1 MGQMHADDMDLVRDF
16 AANGSEAAFATLVGR
31 HVNLVYSAALR
42 RLGNAHEAEEVAQA
56 VFIILARKAG
66 GLRRG
71 TILSGWLYQTAQ
83 LTAANFQRA
92 ALRRQHREQE
102 AFMQFSEQS
111 QPDVSWHR
119 LGPLLEEAMMRLG
132 PKERDA
138 VVLRFF
144 ENRTV
149 REVASALGLR
159 EDAAQ
164 KRVNRATDKLRDYF
178 IRRGVQVST
187 AGLLASIGTH
197 AVQAAPVE
205 LGGKIAATAAL
216 KGAAGSGSMLTLIK
230 TTLKIMAWT
239 KAKTAI
245 VVGVGVLLA
254 AGTTT
259 VTVKKIEARDAWRVW
274 PCDFAALDRVPPQVR
289 ILPAKFPQGGSYGAT
304 GGKMMGIG
312 QPVESMAQVAYAR
325 PSDHIW
331 DNARTV
337 LSPGLPQGRYDFIAN
352 LPKDSWLALQK
363 EMQRKLGVVARR
375 ETREMDVLQL
385 IVKRPNAPGLKPNAG
400 GNNGFSS
407 SHDQSDNEWSQWS
420 GTNYRMP
427 NFAIFLQRTFDF
439 PVVDHTGLAN
449 GFDID
454 LKWNKN
460 DPQHENLKQA
470 LLDQL
475 GLELVPG
482 HEPVE
487 MLVIEKA
494 P

>member
-56 VFIILARKAG
+56 TFIILARKAG

-71 TILSGWLYQTAQ
+71 TVLSGWLYQTAQ

-92 ALRRQHREQE
+92 ALRRQRREQE
-102 AFMQFSEQS
+102 AFMQFSEQLE
-111 QPDVSWHR
+111 PDISWHR
-119 LGPLLEEAMMRLG
+119 LSPLLEEAMMRLG
-132 PKERDA
+132 QKERDA

-178 IRRGVQVST
+178 VRRGVQVST
-187 AGLLASIGTH
+187 AALLASIGTH

-205 LGGKIAATAAL
+205 LGTKIAATAAL

-245 VVGVGVLLA
+245 VICASVLLA

-259 VTVKKIEARDAWRVW
+259 ITVKKIQEHRTYPWQVRNFDTR
-274 PCDFAALDRVPPQVR
+274 LLEKVPPQVM
-289 ILPAKFPQGGSYGAT
+289 IVPTIFPNSESWGSVNGKFL
-304 GGKMMGIG
+304 GIG
-312 QPVESMAQVAYAR
+312 ALIKDVVRTTYGKS
-325 PSDHIW
+325 S
-331 DNARTV
+331 ARTV
-337 LSPGLPQGRYDFIAN
+337 LSTELPPGKYDFIAN
-352 LPKDSWLALQK
+352 LSRGSAEALQK
-363 EMQRKLGVVARR
+363 EIKRKFGVVGRR
-375 ETREMDVLQL
+375 DMREMDVLL
-385 IVKRPNAPGLKPNAG
+385 LRIKYKNAPGLKPSVTRRNSSL
-400 GNNGFSS
+400 NNEGSRFSCV
-407 SHDQSDNEWSQWS
+407 NL
-420 GTNYRMP
+420 P
-427 NFAIFLQRTFDF
+427 L
-439 PVVDHTGLAN
+439 TGLVDYLEYYLKIPVIDQT
-449 GFDID
+449 GLTGRFDID
-454 LKWNKN
+454 LQLNEQ
-460 DPQHENLKQA
+460 DGQQHNPAVLKQA
-470 LLDQL
+470 LLDEL
-475 GLELVPG
+475 GLELMPG
-482 HEPVE
+482 YEPVE